1 MSHMPASRT
10 PEGDSRICPVC
21 NASIV
26 VDPTT
31 TTGDCPCPRCG
42 NLLWSSN
49 VTYNRILQYFE
60 PDGSLRPKAPK
71 PAQPKPSS
79 SPHILS
85 ERDPLIRPC
94 ESSQPEPTSA
104 SCVNGTAGTGVTL
117 SGLLGEL
124 QEIERRL
131 TEATANRRRWQ
142 GLLASILSTLRSRL
156 RRTNGRQKPPVISTG
171 ASGLSDPWIP

>member
-10 PEGDSRICPVC
+10 PEGDSRTCPVC

-31 TTGDCPCPRCG
+31 PTGDCPCPRCG
-42 NLLWSSN
+42 NLLWSSK
-49 VTYNRILQYFE
+49 VTCNRILHYFL
-60 PDGSLRPKAPK
+60 PDGSLRPKALR

-79 SPHILS
+79 ASPKLS
-85 ERDPLIRPC
+85 ERDLLIRPC
-94 ESSQPEPTSA
+94 ESSRPEPTSS
-104 SCVNGTAGTGVTL
+104 SCVHSTAGTGVTL

-131 TEATANRRRWQ
+131 NEATANRRRWQ

-156 RRTNGRQKPPVISTG
+156 RRTNGRQKPPVNNTG

>member
-26 VDPTT
+26 VEPT

-49 VTYNRILQYFE
+49 ISYNRILQCFL
-60 PDGSLRPKAPK
+60 PDGSLRPKVSTLAQRK
-71 PAQPKPSS
+71 PGSS
-79 SPHILS
+79 SRIPREPVNLT
-85 ERDPLIRPC
+85 RPC
-94 ESSQPEPTSA
+94 ESPRPEPSSA
-104 SCVNGTAGTGVTL
+104 SHDNGTPGTSETL
-117 SGLLGEL
+117 VGLLGEL

-142 GLLASILSTLRSRL
+142 GLIASILSKLRSRL
-156 RRTNGRQKPPVISTG
+156 RRTKGHEKPPAISTG
-171 ASGLSDPWIP
+171 ASGVSDPWIP